1 MFEKQTG
8 RQIKGR
14 TTIKLNASIFTYE
27 GYQWHVIICSLKSEN
42 QQSCGSLESI
52 YPQRSM
58 VSKSKMN
65 CSLWHNFKVVRD
77 FMPILVSS
85 QFHKDFITIKC
96 HNAEDKVKYGLF
108 EHTMGQVTPRKL
120 YNINE
125 VLTHL
130 RVYAYFTN

>member
-1 MFEKQTG
+1 
-8 RQIKGR
+8 
-14 TTIKLNASIFTYE
+14 
-27 GYQWHVIICSLKSEN
+27 
-42 QQSCGSLESI
+42 
-52 YPQRSM
+52 
-58 VSKSKMN
+58 
-65 CSLWHNFKVVRD
+65 
-77 FMPILVSS
+77 MPILVSS